1 MPTLTLDG
9 RRLAYLDA
17 GGPGPALLLVHAF
30 PLRGAMWRAQ
40 LDALAP
46 KVRGLAPDLPGFGG
60 SEAGGAPSVDAWADL
75 LAQLLDALSIERAI
89 VGGCSM
95 GGYVAL
101 AFARRH
107 PGRLSG
113 LLLTD
118 TRAEADT
125 PEGKAKREAT
135 ITQTQAEGT
144 GPLCEAMLPN
154 LLSKATHEQRPDLVS
169 RVRGLMDAS
178 PAGVIDGVRALRD
191 RPDARP
197 GLGAIAVP
205 TAVIV
210 GEHDAITPPPLAEAL
225 AAAIP
230 GAQLTVIPGA
240 GHLPS
245 IEAPQ
250 PFEAALRALLTRV
263 G

>member
-9 RRLAYLDA
+9 RTLAYLDT
-17 GGPGPALLLVHAF
+17 GGAGPALLLVHAF

-46 KVRGLAPDLPGFGG
+46 GVRGLAPDLPGFGG
-60 SEAGGAPSVDAWADL
+60 SSPGGTASVDAWADRL
-75 LAQLLDALSIERAI
+75 VRLLDALAIDRAI

-107 PGRLSG
+107 PARLSG
-113 LLLTD
+113 LLLSD
-118 TRAEADT
+118 TRSDADT
-125 PEGKAKREAT
+125 PDGRAKRDAT
-135 ITQTQAEGT
+135 IAQTRLAGT
-144 GPLCEAMLPN
+144 GPLVDAMLPN
-154 LLSKATHEQRPDLVS
+154 LLAKATHAERPDLVA
-169 RVRGLMDAS
+169 RVRGLMDAT
-178 PAGVIDGVRALRD
+178 PEGVIDAVQALRD
-191 RPDARP
+191 RPDAGP
-197 GLGAIAVP
+197 GLAAITVP
-205 TAVIV
+205 TQVIV
-210 GEHDAITPPPLAEAL
+210 GEHDGITPLPLAEAL

-230 GAQLTVIPGA
+230 GARLTVIAGA